1 MGLAAGAFFI
11 FQIEQT
17 IAERRE
23 ALRAFDAQARGTVDR
38 LADLRAGQQAYVAA
52 GQGVGFWMP
61 KVAALGEAVAQSVD
75 QLRSRAVSGESR
87 AALMEA
93 GAAITELGNVDR
105 RARDY
110 LDSDQHLMAAD
121 VVFAE
126 ATPIAAGAALQ
137 VEGARQT
144 EYGAFAAFESTRRRQ
159 QMLVAAA
166 ATGVGALALAFLAFV
181 PAGANDEPL
190 KERVEP
196 AVSTPTQGSE
206 LGLRD
211 ALPEAAPAKA
221 ATGRHELL
229 RQAAAI
235 CTEFS
240 RVNDADELEKL
251 LAKAA
256 DAMDARG
263 IIVWQG
269 DTAGS
274 DLRPI
279 MAYGYTP
286 QTLARM
292 PIVPRSAGN
301 ATASAYRSAQMQI
314 VRSRPGASSGAV
326 AAPMLSQAG
335 CVGALTAE
343 INGGGEESD
352 AIQSL
357 AAIFA
362 AQLANVVGSA
372 AAVESEPAIIP
383 EARSASA

>member
-1 MGLAAGAFFI
+1 
-11 FQIEQT
+11 
-17 IAERRE
+17 
-23 ALRAFDAQARGTVDR
+23 
-38 LADLRAGQQAYVAA
+38 
-52 GQGVGFWMP
+52 
-61 KVAALGEAVAQSVD
+61 
-75 QLRSRAVSGESR
+75 
-87 AALMEA
+87 
-93 GAAITELGNVDR
+93 
-105 RARDY
+105 
-110 LDSDQHLMAAD
+110 
-121 VVFAE
+121 
-126 ATPIAAGAALQ
+126 
-137 VEGARQT
+137 
-144 EYGAFAAFESTRRRQ
+144 
-159 QMLVAAA
+159 
-166 ATGVGALALAFLAFV
+166 
-181 PAGANDEPL
+181 
-190 KERVEP
+190 
-196 AVSTPTQGSE
+196 
-206 LGLRD
+206 
-211 ALPEAAPAKA
+211 
-221 ATGRHELL
+221 
-229 RQAAAI
+229 
-235 CTEFS
+235 
-240 RVNDADELEKL
+240 
-251 LAKAA
+251 
-256 DAMDARG
+256 MDARG